1 MTIVAM
7 MHGDGDYGMGG
18 FMGGWIALWGLLAL
32 ALIVLTVVATV
43 WLVKH
48 LSSSGSSGSDD
59 QRILERRYA
68 AGDIDREE
76 FLQRRDDLAGRR

>member
-1 MTIVAM
+1 MTLVAM
-7 MHGDGDYGMGG
+7 MHGDSDNIMSG
-18 FMGGWIALWGLLAL
+18 FMAGWMALWGLLVL
-32 ALIVLTVVATV
+32 ALIVLAVVATV

-48 LSSSGSSGSDD
+48 LSSSGSGPDD
-59 QRILERRYA
+59 QRLLEHRYA

>member
-7 MHGDGDYGMGG
+7 MHGEGNDGMAG
-18 FMGGWIALWGLLAL
+18 FMAAWMGLWGLLAL
-32 ALIVLTVVATV
+32 ALIVLAVVAAV

-48 LSSSGSSGSDD
+48 LSSSGSGSDD
-59 QRILERRYA
+59 QRLLERRYA

-76 FLQRRDDLAGRR
+76 FLQRREDLSGRR